1 LTAGRLGYE
10 LPGGLF
16 WLGDQMIIVRLL
28 FIAVLAG
35 GFLSQTGAARQKAG
49 YVDVLDLPA
58 QMSSLAGKSP
68 LIAVTNAGD
77 RLVTVGQRGHILVSD
92 DNGHTWQQAS
102 VPVSSD
108 LTAVYFPSN
117 TNGWAVG
124 HDGVVLKTEDA
135 GATWTRQIDGREIG
149 GLMRAYYE
157 EKLAENPDDERFA
170 LLLNESQ
177 RMISE
182 GADKPFLD
190 VWFENERNGYVV
202 GAFNLILRT
211 EDGGQTWV
219 PQQHL
224 VENPYGL
231 HLYDIEPVA
240 NDLFI
245 AGEQGLLLKKE
256 ADEEDFNSL
265 ASPYEGSF
273 FGLLSTRDGVV
284 LAYGLRGN
292 AYRSLDEGGTW
303 TEVDTGTSTNL
314 TAGAISSNYELFLF
328 TQSGE
333 ALLSRNKGKA
343 FKPLDAADI
352 PPVAG
357 AIVTNVMTVVV
368 AGSQGISNF
377 SFQQ

>member
-1 LTAGRLGYE
+1 
-10 LPGGLF
+10 
-16 WLGDQMIIVRLL
+16 MIIVRLL
-28 FIAVLAG
+28 LVAVLAG
-35 GFLSQTGAARQKAG
+35 GFLTQTGAAEQKAY

-58 QMSSLAGKSP
+58 QMSGLAAKAP
-68 LIAVTNAGD
+68 LLAVTNAGD
-77 RLVTVGQRGHILVSD
+77 RLVTVGQRGHILLSD
-92 DNGHTWQQAS
+92 DNGQNWQQAS

-108 LTAVYFPSN
+108 LTAVYFPSDRS
-117 TNGWAVG
+117 GWAVG

-149 GLMRAYYE
+149 ELMRAYYE
-157 EKLAENPDDERFA
+157 EKLAENPNDERFA

-211 EDGGQTWV
+211 EDGGQNWE

-231 HLYDIEPVA
+231 HLYDIERVA
-240 NDLFI
+240 DHLFI
-245 AGEQGLLLKKE
+245 AGEQGLLLKKD
-256 ADEEDFNSL
+256 AGEDGFKSL

-273 FGLLSTRDGVV
+273 FGLISTGDGVL

-292 AYRSLDEGGTW
+292 AYRSLDEGSTW
-303 TEVDTGTSTNL
+303 TKVDTGTSTNL
-314 TAGAISSNYELFLF
+314 TAGAIASHFELFLF

-333 ALLSRNKGKA
+333 ALVSRNKGKS
-343 FKPLDAADI
+343 FKPVAPADI

-357 AIVTNVMTVVV
+357 AIITNEMRVVV
-368 AGSQGISNF
+368 VGSQGISNF
-377 SFQQ
+377 SLQQ